1 MKKENNSRE
10 EKIKCLLHTALI
22 YNVFFDEN
30 KDKRKRYSLAL
41 QERNGRIQYLL
52 KLKPHSVSF
61 VFGFRY
67 QKQKQKI
74 RAYGGFRI
82 SQICLGSSFCL
93 NMDRGVGELSGL

>member
-22 YNVFFDEN
+22 YNGFFDEN

-52 KLKPHSVSF
+52 KLKAHSVSF

-74 RAYGGFRI
+74 RAYGEFRI
-82 SQICLGSSFCL
+82 RQICLGSSFCL